1 MPDLLQVF
9 SRSWKLIFLIV
20 LIACIIA
27 FTFEKFS
34 PKLYLS
40 VTTALPA
47 NSITVDKAR
56 IYDKNVENLYSDIGT
71 ADELDK
77 IEGTAQLDTIY
88 LAVAAELNLKD
99 HYLLENNGEALFN
112 AAQHLKKNTEI
123 KRSAYGELKIKVWD
137 TDRNLAA
144 QLANKLLEK
153 LQLIHQNIQNER
165 NAVILQKLKED
176 VQMVENKINQFRD
189 SSSMQKIKLDFLK
202 AVKEDGWYTQIKDDQ
217 KLITEYQLALNTNPQ
232 VLLVVEKA
240 RPSLWPDKP
249 KTAQTIAFT
258 FFISLF
264 FGFLIALFNYKRIK

>member
-1 MPDLLQVF
+1 MPDLLLVF
-9 SRSWKLIFLIV
+9 SRSWKLIILIV

-27 FTFEKFS
+27 FTFEQFS

-88 LAVAAELNLKD
+88 LAVAAEMNLQD
-99 HYLLENNGEALFN
+99 HYRLENNNDALFN
-112 AAQHLKKNTEI
+112 AALQLKKNTEI

-137 TDRNLAA
+137 TDKNLAA
-144 QLANKLLEK
+144 LLANKLLEK

-165 NAVILQKLKED
+165 NAMILQRLNED
-176 VQMVENKINQFRD
+176 FHMAENKLNQFRD
-189 SSSMQKIKLDFLK
+189 SSSLQELKLDMLK
-202 AVKEDGWYTQIKDDQ
+202 SVRREGLFSQMQEDQ
-217 KLITEYQLALNTNPQ
+217 KLIREYQLALNTNPQ

-264 FGFLIALFNYKRIK
+264 FGFLMALFNYKRIK